1 MLKRVLI
8 RISVCDLDVEL
19 NTPVCAGAHWRRSV
33 RPKICFTLNKMVII
47 SKTEKR
53 AVFNYLLREG
63 VITVRKDSYLPKHQ
77 HLDQIPNLKVQ
88 MLVKSLKSKGYL
100 NEVFSWN
107 WSYYTLTNAG
117 VAYLVKTLGVSADVV
132 PLTFKKKRVVAAP
145 KADDE
150 GDEKPAAEEVAEA
163 KE

>member
-1 MLKRVLI
+1 LKRQ
-8 RISVCDLDVEL
+8 
-19 NTPVCAGAHWRRSV
+19 GSV
-33 RPKICFTLNKMVII
+33 RPQSQWQI